1 MDELFNSRLNYMAA
15 EQPVVPLLPKRLK
28 QLRGFHLLTQNE
40 VAPVLHMD
48 RSTYAYYETGK
59 TCPDFSTVVRLAH
72 LFNVTT
78 DYLLGADSP
87 DPKLRDSSS
96 SSYAP
101 SLQKAISGEWS
112 LRESEQK
119 LIMAFRYL
127 NKDAQSEILRS
138 VEKAAAEQYERRRTQ
153 RQKKNRRSSPQ
164 EPAES

>member
-1 MDELFNSRLNYMAA
+1 MRFCDRLREQRKRMDMTQEQVAKSLNI
-15 EQPVVPLLPKRLK
+15 V
-28 QLRGFHLLTQNE
+28 
-40 VAPVLHMD
+40 

-78 DYLLGADSP
+78 DYLLDADSP
-87 DPKLRDSSS
+87 DSQLRDSSAS
-96 SSYAP
+96 SSAP

-127 NKDAQSEILRS
+127 NKDSQSEILRS
-138 VEKAAAEQYERRRTQ
+138 VEKAASEQYEQRRTQ
-153 RQKKNRRSSPQ
+153 RQKKGRRVLS
-164 EPAES
+164 EETAEF